1 MSFPPQ
7 LLLGT
12 PVGTT
17 AGWVLGQLAVVYPTD
32 ADFTLTTSGASP
44 QSTNNALQVTS
55 GVSLTAT
62 RKLIAPLSFGQQYT
76 VQNNTTGG
84 QTIQIIGPSGTG
96 VLVPN
101 GETITA
107 VCDGTNFIPQ
117 SGGGAASIIFRP
129 GGVDGNGVVTTW
141 AGVEAAIAAGATR
154 VIVDST
160 IGAAQVPAGVTT
172 NVAGVTF
179 AGFINQPTAPMTLEI
194 VDTAVLQHLNF
205 ITDGLVVYVDAA
217 TTQGLVYN
225 TFDSLQISQ
234 RASLQSD
241 PGAAVPAA
249 IIGQHTRF
257 TLIVD
262 TDGTFFTGGS
272 GQPLF
277 FCTAPRTSAFQ
288 LFTTAYAVDQFD
300 PQAIQGTI
308 ALVWVAD
315 NASVQ
320 GPGLPPFNITGAGSS
335 QAIGRTLQAAWLI
348 PSADTT
354 ANRPQSAYGAL
365 QPGQM
370 YFDTTLGYPI
380 WWNGSAWVNAGTTTN
395 LVWAPGGTAGPN
407 VFTTWATLY
416 AAISALPTGTF
427 YTVTVSTTHGAATVP
442 AGTYHLG
449 TGKFI
454 GQTGWELLTGA
465 SGAVADFL
473 NLTFENFGNIIGVA
487 GGGGIHSNGNFLEGD
502 AGSSGLATI
511 TFRSCLI
518 QNLSGAGATLIDGGA
533 AVSCVFDNSAV
544 VGANAVF
551 SNPNGNG
558 LSLTAVNQ
566 SQVPITAQGT
576 AGQVQWDPTSIVTP
590 ASTWLASTGAG
601 FTSTGVAVVI
611 RIPIA
616 LITVLSIANIPAG
629 AIVLRAFLD
638 VTTPYSG
645 GTTIELGTA
654 ANASLFMTTAQNT
667 PTSANLYDKPQDTV
681 NTTADPLLVTIA
693 GGPGAGAGFA
703 CVEYC
708 IPLT

>member
-1 MSFPPQ
+1 MTFPNQ
-7 LLLGT
+7 LLLGA

-17 AGWVLGQLAVVYPTD
+17 AGWVLGQLAVSYAFD
-32 ADFTLTTSGASP
+32 ADLTLTTSGVNP
-44 QSTNNALQVTS
+44 QSTNNALQVTGTIS
-55 GVSLTAT
+55 AI
-62 RKLIAPLSFGQQYT
+62 RKLIVPLSFGQTYT
-76 VQNNTTGG
+76 VQNLTTGG
-84 QTIQIIGPSGTG
+84 FSIQIIGPSGTG

-101 GETITA
+101 GATITV

-117 SGGGAASIIFRP
+117 SG
-129 GGVDGNGVVTTW
+129 
-141 AGVEAAIAAGATR
+141 
-154 VIVDST
+154 
-160 IGAAQVPAGVTT
+160 
-172 NVAGVTF
+172 
-179 AGFINQPTAPMTLEI
+179 
-194 VDTAVLQHLNF
+194 
-205 ITDGLVVYVDAA
+205 
-217 TTQGLVYN
+217 
-225 TFDSLQISQ
+225 
-234 RASLQSD
+234 
-241 PGAAVPAA
+241 
-249 IIGQHTRF
+249 
-257 TLIVD
+257 
-262 TDGTFFTGGS
+262 
-272 GQPLF
+272 
-277 FCTAPRTSAFQ
+277 
-288 LFTTAYAVDQFD
+288 
-300 PQAIQGTI
+300 
-308 ALVWVAD
+308 
-315 NASVQ
+315 
-320 GPGLPPFNITGAGSS
+320 
-335 QAIGRTLQAAWLI
+335 
-348 PSADTT
+348 
-354 ANRPQSAYGAL
+354 
-365 QPGQM
+365 
-370 YFDTTLGYPI
+370 
-380 WWNGSAWVNAGTTTN
+380 GTTTN

-416 AAISALPTGTF
+416 AAISALPIGTF